1 MIDSDTAFIGSI
13 PEYYDQ
19 YFGPIIFE
27 QYAQDLV
34 RRISVPDGGTVLEIA
49 AGTGIVTRHLRNAL
63 PQNVKVIATDLNESM
78 LEYAQRK
85 FNGYENIEFETAEA
99 DNLSYPPA
107 FFDAV
112 VSQFSLMFFPDKQ
125 IAINETA
132 RVLKPGGTFIFNIW
146 DSFEHNHLLQT
157 VNEALIQLFVDDP
170 PKFFDVP
177 YCYYQIDE
185 VKRLL
190 GLAGFGDIEISVLPR
205 ISHSETARHV
215 ALATI
220 LGTPVS
226 LQIVER
232 GFELKQVVVIVEDA
246 VSEKY
251 GYSSIEAKMQ
261 AIVFKPSLPS

>member
-1 MIDSDTAFIGSI
+1 MVNSDTAFIGSI
-13 PEYYDQ
+13 PEYYDR

-27 QYAQDLV
+27 EYAQDLV
-34 RRISVPDGGTVLEIA
+34 RRVNTLSGGIVLEIA
-49 AGTGIVTRHLRNAL
+49 AGTGIVTRRLRNAL
-63 PQNVKVIATDLNESM
+63 PQDVKVIATDLNESM
-78 LEYAQRK
+78 LDFAKGK
-85 FNGYENIEFETAEA
+85 FNGNENIRFEAADA

-125 IAINETA
+125 VAINEVA
-132 RVLKPGGTFIFNIW
+132 RVLKPGGEFIFNIW

-157 VNEALIQLFVDDP
+157 VNEALIQLFEDDP

-190 GLAGFGDIEISVLPR
+190 GRTGFGDIEISVLPR
-205 ISHSETARHV
+205 ISRSETARHV

-220 LGTPVS
+220 LGTPAS

-232 GFELKQVVVIVEDA
+232 GVELEHVIDIVEDA
-246 VSEKY
+246 VSETY
-251 GYSSIEAKMQ
+251 GHSSIETKMQ
-261 AIVFKPSLPS
+261 AIVFKACLPI